1 MDSRPC
7 GNDVVVLRGNST
19 ETRNSF
25 IIALSLVI
33 ACYRLLS
40 LVIAGRPGDGI
51 EEGQSLHPDN
61 SPGSFKSNTDDDRL
75 PRNLATKGNRNVIK
89 EPLIKP

>member
-1 MDSRPC
+1 MADEVDSRPC

-25 IIALSLVI
+25 II

-75 PRNLATKGNRNVIK
+75 PRNLAAKGNRNVIK